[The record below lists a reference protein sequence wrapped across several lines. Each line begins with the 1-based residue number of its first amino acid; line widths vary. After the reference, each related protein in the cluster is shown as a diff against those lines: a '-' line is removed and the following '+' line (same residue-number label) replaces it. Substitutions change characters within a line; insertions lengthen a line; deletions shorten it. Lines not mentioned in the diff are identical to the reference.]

1 MQAYLQVEDRKASR
15 QFVPPS
21 FEVKDWETLAP
32 YFEELLTETPDS
44 VAALEAYL
52 RKRNELEAI
61 VAEAY
66 AWRYIRMTC
75 HTQEK
80 AYEEAFQAF
89 VQQIMPQL
97 SSYSDKLNRK
107 IAANPYFDQLPDDPY
122 LTHVRQLKRQI
133 ELFREAN
140 IPLSTEAQTTSQ
152 QYSALTAS
160 MTIEYEGKTL
170 TMQQAGKY
178 LEVQDRAV
186 REAVWKQM
194 QARRDQD
201 RSQLEGVFDQL
212 VGLRHQM
219 AQHAGYDSFT
229 AYKFDAMGRFDY
241 SLADTH
247 AFHEA
252 VETVVKPI
260 YQQLLEERRA
270 RLGVD
275 RLRPWDLAVDIF
287 GDAPLVPFDE
297 ASQLLDRSMAALSHL
312 RPEMGEMLR
321 IMDRMGYLDLESR
334 PGKAP
339 GGYNYPLME
348 TGVPFIFM
356 NAAGSQ
362 VDVITMLHESGHAV
376 HSFVTRDIPLNDLK
390 QPPSEV
396 AELASM
402 SMELLCLDHY
412 DQFYSDEEALRRA
425 QKNQL
430 LRCITIFPWIA
441 TVDAFQQW
449 AYDHPDH
456 HPDAREQAWLEIYHR
471 FHGDTIDWTGF
482 EAAQA
487 GLWLKQGHI
496 FDVPFYYIE
505 YAIAQLGALAVWRN
519 YREQPQEALN
529 QYLDAL
535 TLGYTRPIP
544 DIYEAAGIRFD
555 FGVAY
560 MRECVAYCLEAYEA
574 IDI

>member
-15 QFVPPS
+15 QFIPAD
-21 FEVKDWETLAP
+21 FEVTDWDTLQP
-32 YFEELLTETPDS
+32 YFDALLTESPDG
-44 VAALEAYL
+44 VAELAAFLN
-52 RKRNELEAI
+52 KRNELEAI
-61 VAEAY
+61 VAEAF

-80 AYEEAFQAF
+80 AYEEAYQNF
-89 VQQIMPQL
+89 VRNVMPHL
-97 SSYSDKLNRK
+97 SAYDDKLNRK
-107 IAANPYFDQLPDDPY
+107 IAENPYFDHLPDDPY
-122 LTHVRQLKRQI
+122 LTYKRQLKRQI
-133 ELFREAN
+133 ELFRSEN
-140 IPLSTEAQTTSQ
+140 IPLITEAQTTSQ
-152 QYSALTAS
+152 QYSALTAA
-160 MTIEYEGKTL
+160 MTIEHAGNTL

-178 LEVQDRAV
+178 LEAEDRAL
-186 REAVWKQM
+186 RQGIWEKT
-194 QARRDQD
+194 QARRAQD
-201 RSQLEGVFDQL
+201 REQLEGVFDQL
-212 VGLRHQM
+212 VTLRHQM
-219 AQHAGYDSFT
+219 AQNAGYASYT

-241 SLADTH
+241 TLADTY

-252 VETVVKPI
+252 VEKVVKPV
-260 YQQLLEERRA
+260 YEQLLRERQT

-275 RLRPWDLAVDIF
+275 KLRPWDLAVDMF
-287 GDAPLVPFDE
+287 GDAPLEPFED
-297 ASQLLDRSMAALSHL
+297 ANQLLNRSVAALSQL
-312 RPEMGEMLR
+312 RPEMGEMIR

-334 PGKAP
+334 PGKSP

-356 NAAGSQ
+356 NAAGTQ
-362 VDVITMLHESGHAV
+362 TDVITMLHESGHAV

-412 DQFYSDEEALRRA
+412 DQFYGDEQALRRA

-456 HPDAREQAWLEIYHR
+456 DHAARRDAWLHLYDR
-471 FHGDTIDWTGF
+471 FHGDVVDWSGY
-482 EAAQA
+482 EDALD
-487 GLWLKQGHI
+487 GLWAKQGHI
-496 FDVPFYYIE
+496 YDVPFYYIE

-519 YREQPQEALN
+519 YREQPEQALD
-529 QYLDAL
+529 QFLSAL
-535 TLGYTRPIP
+535 EIGYTKPIP
-544 DIYEAAGIRFD
+544 QVYEAAGIRFD
-555 FGVAY
+555 FSVAY
-560 MRECVAYCLEAYEA
+560 MSECISFCLEAYEA
-574 IDI
+574 IEV